1 MSSFKPHPN
10 HAGGR
15 VGGRVASAP
24 RSLVRPTPIR
34 HDAGLSSVDYLPLIQ
49 KLVEMRQEQP
59 AGIITSFTAVA
70 PRHGVTYVVE
80 SLACQL
86 AQHTGDQILLTSGA
100 SLTGAA
106 RAAFWDPQRI
116 QRLGKSRSRET
127 AFRTP
132 AWEDMQALRNK
143 FGFVLV
149 DCPALHES
157 SAVLALA
164 KLVDGVALVVAAG
177 EALREEIESAHKA
190 LQASGANVVGLI
202 LNKRTDPVPRLLSR
216 LL

>member
-1 MSSFKPHPN
+1 MIRFKSYPNRVESATSSQVLP
-10 HAGGR
+10 A
-15 VGGRVASAP
+15 
-24 RSLVRPTPIR
+24 PIR
-34 HDAGLSSVDYLPLIQ
+34 HDAGLGSVDYLPLIQ
-49 KLVEMRQEQP
+49 NLVEMRQEQP
-59 AGIITSFTAVA
+59 TGIVTAFTAIT
-70 PRHGVTYVVE
+70 PGQGVTYVVE

-100 SLTGAA
+100 SLAGAA
-106 RAAFWDPQRI
+106 RVAFWDLQRI
-116 QRLGKSRSRET
+116 QRLGKSRSRELV
-127 AFRTP
+127 FRNP
-132 AWEDMQALRNK
+132 AWEDLQALRHK

-149 DCPALHES
+149 DCPALQES

-177 EALREEIESAHKA
+177 EARREEIEAAQKA
-190 LQASGANVVGLI
+190 LRASAANVVGLI